1 MNGLLDF
8 DLSFKLG
15 VYKTVYIASRFLIV
29 LQSQP
34 KYLKQ
39 SKTIQQN

>member
-1 MNGLLDF
+1 MSSLLDF

-15 VYKTVYIASRFLIV
+15 FYKTVYIASIFLIV

-39 SKTIQQN
+39 S